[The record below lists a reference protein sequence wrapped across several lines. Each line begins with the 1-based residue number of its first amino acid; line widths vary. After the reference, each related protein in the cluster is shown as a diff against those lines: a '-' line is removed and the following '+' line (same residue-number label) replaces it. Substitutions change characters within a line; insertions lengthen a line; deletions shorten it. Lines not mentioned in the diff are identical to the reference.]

1 MNKQEN
7 GVVNFIDTENF
18 KKKNVRGL
26 LRKRAKKYD
35 SDEEK
40 EAIESDDDPTH
51 IKKVSKKKVQKSTFE
66 KAFESVITKQA
77 TP

>member
-1 MNKQEN
+1 M
-7 GVVNFIDTENF
+7 
-18 KKKNVRGL
+18 
-26 LRKRAKKYD
+26 RKRAKKYD
-35 SDEEK
+35 SDDEK

>member
-18 KKKNVRGL
+18 VKKNVRGL

-35 SDEEK
+35 SDDEK
-40 EAIESDDDPTH
+40 EAKSSDDEPVKA
-51 IKKVSKKKVQKSTFE
+51 KKASKKKV
-66 KAFESVITKQA
+66 
-77 TP
+77 

>member
-26 LRKRAKKYD
+26 LKKRAKKYD

-40 EAIESDDDPTH
+40 DAVSSDDDPRH
-51 IKKVSKKKVQKSTFE
+51 IKKVAKKKVQKSTFE
-66 KAFESVITKQA
+66 KAFESVIDKQA